1 MERNYLLPLQS
12 CRGRCMLQICHP
24 AACRRWSSRL
34 KSSWCCVIIVFFR
47 SRRFKII
54 KLKLI
59 FPCRQ
64 RTGWYLHADEAF
76 VGNDYIESGME
87 RDFSFKKMVKTTK
100 CCSNR
105 ANQIFPV
112 SVLSEPLPCF
122 IYIYEVQN
130 SQPRVLNQK
139 CSSFKICR

>member
-24 AACRRWSSRL
+24 TACRRWSSRL

-87 RDFSFKKMVKTTK
+87 RDFSFKKMVKTT
-100 CCSNR
+100 NV
-105 ANQIFPV
+105 AQIGLIRYSLFQYSQSPSPV
-112 SVLSEPLPCF
+112 S
-122 IYIYEVQN
+122 YIYEVQN